1 MLNGIVFRWD
11 GVPPKS
17 TFQQRDRNYH
27 RTAAARL
34 AFAQWRAILEK
45 YAPEEPLE
53 GALSLHLVLTW
64 PHTVDSRRVD
74 AGRPVRKITRPD
86 GVNILKGVE
95 DIMTELGYWHDDN
108 QLAVECVERWHGDLS
123 GVTVE
128 VMCLE

>member
-1 MLNGIVFRWD
+1 MLKGVCFFWE

-17 TFQQRDRNYH
+17 TFQQRDRNFH
-27 RTAAARL
+27 KTAPAKL

-45 YAPEEPLE
+45 WAPEAPLE
-53 GALSLHLVLTW
+53 GPLSLRLVLTW
-64 PHTVDSRRVD
+64 PHTSDTRRLCE
-74 AGRPVRKITRPD
+74 GRPVRKVTRPD

-95 DIMTELGYWHDDN
+95 DIMTACGYWHDDN
-108 QLAVECVERWHGDLS
+108 QLAVETVEKWHGDLS